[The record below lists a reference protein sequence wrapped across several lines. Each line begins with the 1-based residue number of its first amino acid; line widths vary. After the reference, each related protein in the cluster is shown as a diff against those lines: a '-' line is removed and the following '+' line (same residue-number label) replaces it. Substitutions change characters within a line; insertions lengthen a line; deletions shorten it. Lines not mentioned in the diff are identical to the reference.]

1 MPTFA
6 TLYFSFPHKGIQ
18 YDTLVF
24 SKNVGANCAY
34 SSSLEINGI
43 KFIPGQK
50 WKVFFSK
57 CLLSFHR
64 YTKTNLIIR

>member
-24 SKNVGANCAY
+24 SKNVGGNCAY

-50 WKVFFSK
+50 WKKVFFFK
-57 CLLSFHR
+57 M
-64 YTKTNLIIR
+64 LIIISQIHKN